1 MSNECTSLAQKR
13 RIGSAAKKSVLMYLA
28 DRASDDGSGI
38 WTSKAHIAV
47 DTELSKRSVQ
57 KSITEFEQDGILI
70 KTGTRPCQNGY
81 TYEYRL
87 VLDVL
92 RNLPSTRD
100 DRGEPHSPVNPIHL
114 SGEPGAPQDVNPIHP
129 NHPLTTHEPPNT
141 PIPPEGAG
149 DLFNELPEQSETDQL
164 ELLINEAWEEFQ
176 EIWPKGHPRRQ
187 MGKQG
192 FEKFDAA
199 CRGKISKASGAIA
212 PKALNR
218 AARAYMASVR
228 EPQFIKGTVAWLN
241 NALWEPFMADA
252 QEFNIEDLNPRQR
265 AMLEDGRVPP
275 SMMED
280 GQPNAAAKFW
290 LKKFG
295 FGRAA

>member
-1 MSNECTSLAQKR
+1 MSRHSFDPEVARLVGCQAAVLFQNIAYWCERNAVKGRNVHDGNVWTFNSVKQLAELFGYLSPKQIRNGLDKLEETGLVVTANYNTDPRDRTKWYAISPDADCFAYLVHKHLPKKAERFAQK
-13 RIGSAAKKSVLMYLA
+13 
-28 DRASDDGSGI
+28 
-38 WTSKAHIAV
+38 
-47 DTELSKRSVQ
+47 
-57 KSITEFEQDGILI
+57 
-70 KTGTRPCQNGY
+70 
-81 TYEYRL
+81 
-87 VLDVL
+87 
-92 RNLPSTRD
+92 
-100 DRGEPHSPVNPIHL
+100 GEPLPDIK
-114 SGEPGAPQDVNPIHP
+114 P
-129 NHPLTTHEPPNT
+129 NIKQT
-141 PIPPEGAG
+141 PIPPEGAD
-149 DLFNELPEQSETDQL
+149 DLFSDLPEQSETDQL
-164 ELLINEAWEEFQ
+164 ELLIKEAWEEFQ

-212 PKALNR
+212 PKALIR

-275 SMMED
+275 SMEED
-280 GQPNAAAKFW
+280 GRPNAAAQFW